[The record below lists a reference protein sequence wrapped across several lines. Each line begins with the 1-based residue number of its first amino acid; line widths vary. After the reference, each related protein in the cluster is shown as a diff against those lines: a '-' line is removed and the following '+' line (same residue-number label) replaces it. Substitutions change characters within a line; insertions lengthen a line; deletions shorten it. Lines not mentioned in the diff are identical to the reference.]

1 MTKDF
6 RNIEYHISPD
16 GEGNGVR
23 YYACSKLNTKQKELI
38 FNKNKGAIVQIR
50 WEVNVGKDIKN
61 LSETFNFTP
70 QFGEFVEYTNLFD
83 YINYVCRK
91 EKKMNMKIIDLQ
103 VSWMKI
109 FVFKINPLTLKL
121 GHLWIYD
128 SEEIIE
134 KKNYKFDNNEWKE
147 V

>member
-1 MTKDF
+1 MAKDF
-6 RNIEYHISPD
+6 RNIEYHLRPD
-16 GEGNGVR
+16 DDENGFR
-23 YYACSKLNTKQKELI
+23 YYACSKLNPRQKELI

-50 WEVNVGKDIKN
+50 WEVNLGKDIKN

-83 YINYVCRK
+83 YINHLCRK

-128 SEEIIE
+128 LDEKIE
-134 KKNYKFDNNEWKE
+134 KKNYKWDKNEWRE
-147 V
+147 I

>member
-1 MTKDF
+1 MAKDF

-16 GEGNGVR
+16 GYGNGIR
-23 YYACSKLNTKQKELI
+23 YFACSKLNTKNKELI

-83 YINYVCRK
+83 YINHLCRK

-128 SEEIIE
+128 LEENTEI
-134 KKNYKFDNNEWKE
+134 KNYKWDNNEWIE